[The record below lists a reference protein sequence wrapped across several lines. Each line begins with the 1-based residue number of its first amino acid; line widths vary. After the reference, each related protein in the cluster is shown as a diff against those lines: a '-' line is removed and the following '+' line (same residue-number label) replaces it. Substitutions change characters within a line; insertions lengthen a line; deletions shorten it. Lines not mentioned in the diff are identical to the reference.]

1 MGIEGI
7 GVNHLCLHYG
17 DGWMY
22 DSQLANSPCDVS
34 EAILCQVTLSGNI
47 DYGLQAY
54 QLRLKA
60 TRMVRRSVGLFKEI
74 CS

>member
-1 MGIEGI
+1 MGKRGNW
-7 GVNHLCLHYG
+7 VNYLRLHYG

-22 DSQLANSPCDVS
+22 DIRLANSPRNVS
-34 EAILCQVTLSGNI
+34 EAILRQVTLSGNI

-60 TRMVRRSVGLFKEI
+60 TRMVRRPWAFFKQI
-74 CS
+74 CG